1 MRMLLILSFLWI
13 HLGTL
18 LADGFKISVEIK
30 DYDGESVLLAYYYG
44 DKMYIKDTIYLNN
57 QGRYVY
63 ESGTSIDPGIYLIVL
78 PPDNNFFQVLVPN
91 GNEDITVST
100 VNGYFNETLKITGCS
115 DNLLFLE
122 YLGFLNSKSGLAQPL
137 SERMKETLDE
147 AEKQTIMNQ
156 LLALDKEVKDF
167 QKNLVD
173 QNPGTFTAEIVG
185 ANIAFEVPEFEE
197 EDGDEDV
204 NLKKIKFAREH
215 YFDRIDLTNRRLLRT
230 PFLFEKVNYFI
241 NNLYY
246 KHPDSIAIGVSYV
259 LDRMIPAQETFQ
271 FYLIHYLNEYAKS
284 NIVGMDG
291 VYVQLVD
298 RYYATGKASWTD
310 EEQLEKI
317 IENANGL
324 KPTLIGKTAPD
335 ITLEKK
341 DGSTFKL
348 HSVKSPYTILYFWR
362 YDCGHCKE
370 STPVIKSFYEKF
382 KDKGVKIVAVCTKFT
397 KETEECWKYAE
408 ENGVTEWMH
417 GVDTYHRSKYMDT
430 YFIKS
435 TPQIFILD
443 KDKKILIK
451 KIGAD
456 QLESVMENILQMEST
471 Q

>member
-1 MRMLLILSFLWI
+1 MRIWIVISFLI
-13 HLGTL
+13 FTAFSS
-18 LADGFKISVEIK
+18 LANGFKISVEVKEFEGNEI
-30 DYDGESVLLAYYYG
+30 LLAYYYG
-44 DKMYIKDTIYLNN
+44 DKMYIKDTLTRND
-57 QGRYVY
+57 QGLFLYSSDV
-63 ESGTSIDPGIYLIVL
+63 SIEPGIYLIVL
-78 PPDNNFFQVLVPN
+78 PPDNNFFQFLVPMGDEN
-91 GNEDITVST
+91 LTIST
-100 VNGYFNETLKITGCS
+100 VNGDLSKSLQIQGCA
-115 DNLLFLE
+115 DNALFLE
-122 YLGFLNSKSGLAQPL
+122 YLKYLGEKSSVAQPL
-137 SERMKETLDE
+137 SEKMKETTED
-147 AEKQTIMNQ
+147 AEKQKLMDELYAIEK
-156 LLALDKEVKDF
+156 DVKAF
-167 QKNLVD
+167 QTGIYEN
-173 QNPGTFTAEIVG
+173 NPGTFTSQIVG
-185 ANIAFEVPEFEE
+185 ANINFEIPQFEGE
-197 EDGDEDV
+197 EDPD
-204 NLKKIKFAREH
+204 LKRILYAREH
-215 YFDRIDLTNRRLLRT
+215 YFDHIDLTNPRLLRT
-230 PFLFEKVNYFI
+230 PFLFEKVNYYI
-241 NNLYY
+241 NNLFY
-246 KHPDSIAIGVSYV
+246 KHPDSIAIAVGHV
-259 LDRMIPAQETFQ
+259 LDKMIPAQETFQ

-310 EEQLEKI
+310 EEQLQKI

-348 HSVKSPYTILYFWR
+348 HSVQSPYTVLYFWR

-397 KETEECWKYAE
+397 KDTEECWKYAE
-408 ENGVTEWMH
+408 ENGVTDWMH

-430 YFIKS
+430 YYIKS

-471 Q
+471 E